1 MDKKK
6 IAAILAGV
14 DLYIKV
20 EQETAAPPPR
30 PIMHTMWGM
39 DGRRQIM
46 NMRNLWQLRIFKQAH

>member
-14 DLYIKV
+14 DLYIKA
-20 EQETAAPPPR
+20 EQEKIALPPI
-30 PIMHTMWGM
+30 PIIHTIWGM